1 MPMQDDEYS
10 GLLPEERALLEQNK
24 RIADTLE
31 QMVQMLGQVTQAL
44 MQHAQT
50 TAMPKKR
57 RIIRGPD
64 GKAQGSVEEP

>member
-1 MPMQDDEYS
+1 MPMQDDMM
-10 GLLPEERALLEQNK
+10 GLLPEERALLEQNQQ
-24 RIADTLE
+24 IVE
-31 QMVQMLGQVTQAL
+31 MLGQIAQQLQQATQAL
-44 MQHAQT
+44 MQHAQA